1 MALTRQIVALSIAV
15 GLSSG
20 AHALRCGSSLVH
32 TNDTQED
39 VMEKCGP
46 PAHQHGHK
54 WYYGD
59 GSSYRVHEVLFVDR
73 KVWRIRIVNPGT

>member
-1 MALTRQIVALSIAV
+1 MIRRTIALLVAL
-15 GLSSG
+15 GLPSS
-20 AHALRCGSSLVH
+20 AHALRCDNGLVRS
-32 TNDTQED
+32 NDTEEA

-46 PAHQHGHK
+46 PSHQHGHK

-59 GSSYRVHEVLFVDR
+59 GSSFRVHEVLFVDR